1 MVENYAKR
9 AISMSKRVLLI
20 VNPKAGKLKSRNRLF
35 ALVKQISLRADV
47 CNMVMTRRPYD
58 ATTLVEK
65 NHGKYDMIAC
75 LGGDGT
81 LNEVITG
88 IMNVH
93 SDISLG
99 FIPAG
104 TTNDFARSHQMVRN
118 LRQSAEDIMTGN
130 VTALDIGQFENSYF
144 SYIASI
150 GAFTAV
156 SYKTPQTAKNALGY
170 GAYLLFSV
178 NHFASLRKH
187 RVTIKTNGTST
198 IEDVIFLAVTNST
211 SVAGM
216 LKYPKDKV
224 RTDDGLLELLIIR
237 YPKNVSQWAEIV
249 IELLKGNYQHPLI
262 EMKSVS
268 SLTVESDEALNW
280 CLDGEFGGAYK
291 KAAIQC
297 LPKKIN
303 FILNNNPQ

>member
-1 MVENYAKR
+1 
-9 AISMSKRVLLI
+9 MSKKVLLI

-47 CNMVMTRRPYD
+47 CNMVMTKRPAD
-58 ATTLVEK
+58 ATLLVEK
-65 NHGKYDMIAC
+65 NHEQYDMIAC

-93 SDISLG
+93 SDVSLG

-104 TTNDFARSHQMVRN
+104 TTNDFARSHQLVRN
-118 LRQSAEDIMTGN
+118 IRQSAEDIMTGHA
-130 VTALDIGQFENSYF
+130 VALDIGQFENRYF

-156 SYKTPQTAKNALGY
+156 SYKTPQMAKNLLGY
-170 GAYLLFSV
+170 GAYLLYSV
-178 NHFASLRKH
+178 SHFASLRKH
-187 RVTIKTNGTST
+187 RVTIKTNGTSVD
-198 IEDVIFLAVTNST
+198 EEVIFLAVTNSS

-216 LKYPKDKV
+216 LRYPKELV

-237 YPKNVSQWAEIV
+237 YPKNISQWIQIV
-249 IELLKGNYQHPLI
+249 SELAKGNYSHPLI

-268 SLTVESDEALNW
+268 SLTIESTQALNW

-291 KAAIQC
+291 KAEIEC
-297 LPKKIN
+297 LPRRIN
-303 FILNNNPQ
+303 LILNKPNQ

>member
-1 MVENYAKR
+1 MTK
-9 AISMSKRVLLI
+9 KVLLI

-35 ALVKQISLRADV
+35 SLVKQISLRADV
-47 CNMVMTRRPYD
+47 CNMVMTRRPAD

-65 NHGKYDMIAC
+65 NYSKYDIIAC

-88 IMNVH
+88 IMNVQ

-118 LRQSAEDIMTGN
+118 IRQSAEDIMIGE
-130 VTALDIGQFENSYF
+130 VVPLDIGQFENHYF

-156 SYKTPQTAKNALGY
+156 SYKTPQLAKNALGY

-178 NHFASLRKH
+178 THLTSLRKH
-187 RVTIKTNGTST
+187 RVTIKTREST
-198 IEDVIFLAVTNST
+198 VDEDVIFLAVTNST

-237 YPKNVSQWAEIV
+237 YPKNLSQWAEIV
-249 IELLKGNYQHPLI
+249 IELAKGNYQHPLI
-262 EMKSVS
+262 EMRSLSSV
-268 SLTVESDEALNW
+268 TIESKEALNW
-280 CLDGEFGGAYK
+280 CLDGEFGGAYR
-291 KAAIQC
+291 KADIQC

-303 FILNNNPQ
+303 LILNRTSQ

>member
-1 MVENYAKR
+1 
-9 AISMSKRVLLI
+9 
-20 VNPKAGKLKSRNRLF
+20 
-35 ALVKQISLRADV
+35 
-47 CNMVMTRRPYD
+47 MVMTRRPAD

-65 NHGKYDMIAC
+65 NYSKYDIIAC

-88 IMNVH
+88 IMNVQ

-118 LRQSAEDIMTGN
+118 IRQSAEDIMTGD
-130 VTALDIGQFENSYF
+130 VHPLDIGKFENSYF

-156 SYKTPQTAKNALGY
+156 SYKTPQLAKNTLGY
-170 GAYLLFSV
+170 VAYLLFSV
-178 NHFASLRKH
+178 NHLTSLRKH
-187 RVTIKTNGTST
+187 RVTIKTAENTVD
-198 IEDVIFLAVTNST
+198 EEVIFLAVTNST

-249 IELLKGNYQHPLI
+249 IELAKGNYQHPLI
-262 EMKSVS
+262 EMRSLSSV
-268 SLTVESDEALNW
+268 TIESKEALNW

-291 KAAIQC
+291 KADIQC

-303 FILNNNPQ
+303 LILNKPLQ

>member
-1 MVENYAKR
+1 
-9 AISMSKRVLLI
+9 MSKKVLLI

-35 ALVKQISLRADV
+35 ALVRQISMRADV
-47 CNMVMTRRPYD
+47 CNMVMTKRPSD
-58 ATTLVEK
+58 ATALVEK
-65 NHGKYDMIAC
+65 NHRKYDMIAC

-88 IMNVH
+88 IMNAE
-93 SDISLG
+93 SDVALG

-104 TTNDFARSHQMVRN
+104 TTNDFARSHQLVRN
-118 LRQSAEDIMTGN
+118 IRQSAEDIMTGKI
-130 VTALDIGQFENSYF
+130 VPLDIGQFENHYF

-156 SYKTPQTAKNALGY
+156 SYKTPQPMKNFLGY

-178 NHFASLRKH
+178 SHFASLRKH
-187 RVTIKTNGTST
+187 RVTIRTNGEVVM
-198 IEDVIFLAVTNST
+198 EDVIFLAVTNST

-216 LKYPKDKV
+216 LRYPKDKV

-237 YPKNVSQWAEIV
+237 YPKTLAQWADIV
-249 IELLKGNYQHPLI
+249 MQLAKGNYQHPMI
-262 EMKSVS
+262 EMRSVS
-268 SLTVESDEALNW
+268 SLTIESPEALNW

-291 KAAIQC
+291 KADIHC

-303 FILNNNPQ
+303 LILNKPLQ

>member
-1 MVENYAKR
+1 MTK
-9 AISMSKRVLLI
+9 KVLLI

-35 ALVKQISLRADV
+35 SLVKQISLRADV
-47 CNMVMTRRPYD
+47 CNMVMTRRPLD

-65 NHGKYDMIAC
+65 NYSKYDIIAC

-88 IMNVH
+88 IMNVQ

-118 LRQSAEDIMTGN
+118 IRQSAEDIMTGD
-130 VTALDIGQFENSYF
+130 VHPLDIGKFENSYF

-156 SYKTPQTAKNALGY
+156 SYKTPQLAKNTLGY

-178 NHFASLRKH
+178 THLTSLRKH
-187 RVTIKTNGTST
+187 HVTIKTKEETFD
-198 IEDVIFLAVTNST
+198 EDVIFLAVTNST

-237 YPKNVSQWAEIV
+237 YPKNVSQWAEVV
-249 IELLKGNYQHPLI
+249 IELAKGNYQHPLI
-262 EMKSVS
+262 EMRSLSSV
-268 SLTVESDEALNW
+268 TIESKESLNW

-291 KAAIQC
+291 KADIQC

-303 FILNNNPQ
+303 LILNRPLQ

>member
-1 MVENYAKR
+1 
-9 AISMSKRVLLI
+9 MSKRVLLI

-47 CNMVMTRRPYD
+47 CNMVMTRRQYD
-58 ATTLVEK
+58 ATALVEK

-118 LRQSAEDIMTGN
+118 IRQSAEDIMTGE
-130 VTALDIGQFENSYF
+130 VIALDIGQFESSYF

-156 SYKTPQTAKNALGY
+156 SYKTPQAAKNTLGY

-187 RVTIKTNGTST
+187 RVTITTNGESVV
-198 IEDVIFLAVTNST
+198 EDVIFLAITNST

-216 LKYPKDKV
+216 LKYPKDEV

-237 YPKNVSQWAEIV
+237 YPKNVSQWFEIV
-249 IELLKGNYQHPLI
+249 IELTKGNYHHPLI

-268 SLTVESDEALNW
+268 SLTVESTEALNW

-303 FILNNNPQ
+303 FVLNKNTQ

>member
-1 MVENYAKR
+1 
-9 AISMSKRVLLI
+9 
-20 VNPKAGKLKSRNRLF
+20 
-35 ALVKQISLRADV
+35 
-47 CNMVMTRRPYD
+47 
-58 ATTLVEK
+58 
-65 NHGKYDMIAC
+65 
-75 LGGDGT
+75 
-81 LNEVITG
+81 
-88 IMNVH
+88 
-93 SDISLG
+93 
-99 FIPAG
+99 
-104 TTNDFARSHQMVRN
+104 
-118 LRQSAEDIMTGN
+118 MTGN
-130 VTALDIGQFENSYF
+130 VIALDIGQFENSYF

-187 RVTIKTNGTST
+187 RVTIKINGTST

-297 LPKKIN
+297 LPKRIN
-303 FILNNNPQ
+303 FILNNPQ

>member
-1 MVENYAKR
+1 
-9 AISMSKRVLLI
+9 MSKKVLLI
-20 VNPKAGKLKSRNRLF
+20 VNPKAGKLKSRRRLF
-35 ALVKQISLRADV
+35 SLVKQISLHADV
-47 CNMVMTRRPYD
+47 CNMVMTRRPAD

-65 NHGKYDMIAC
+65 NHSKYDIIAC

-88 IMNVH
+88 LMNVQ
-93 SDISLG
+93 SDVSLG

-118 LRQSAEDIMTGN
+118 IRQSAEDIMTGE
-130 VTALDIGQFENSYF
+130 VHPLDIGQFESSYF

-156 SYKTPQTAKNALGY
+156 SYKTPQIAKNALGY
-170 GAYLLFSV
+170 VAYLLYSL
-178 NHFASLRKH
+178 NHFTSLRKH
-187 RVTIKTNGTST
+187 RLTIIINGESVV
-198 IEDVIFLAVTNST
+198 EEVIFLAVTNST

-224 RTDDGLLELLIIR
+224 KTDDGLLELLIIR
-237 YPKNVSQWAEIV
+237 YPKSLFQWLEIV
-249 IELLKGNYQHPLI
+249 IELAKGNYQHPLI
-262 EMKSVS
+262 EMRSVT
-268 SLTVESDEALNW
+268 SLTIESSEAFNW

-291 KAAIQC
+291 RANIQC

-303 FILNNNPQ
+303 LILHKTSQ

>member
-1 MVENYAKR
+1 MTK
-9 AISMSKRVLLI
+9 KVLLI

-35 ALVKQISLRADV
+35 SLVKQISLRADV
-47 CNMVMTRRPYD
+47 CNMVMTRRPLD

-65 NHGKYDMIAC
+65 NHNKYDIIAC

-88 IMNVH
+88 IMNVQ

-118 LRQSAEDIMTGN
+118 IRQSAEDIMTGD
-130 VTALDIGQFENSYF
+130 VHPLDIGKFENSYF

-156 SYKTPQTAKNALGY
+156 SYKTPQVAKNALGY
-170 GAYLLFSV
+170 GAYLLYSV
-178 NHFASLRKH
+178 AHFASLRKH
-187 RVTIKTNGTST
+187 RVTIKTAENTVD
-198 IEDVIFLAVTNST
+198 EEVIFLAVTNST

-237 YPKNVSQWAEIV
+237 YPKNVSQWAEIL
-249 IELLKGNYQHPLI
+249 IELAKGNYQHPLI
-262 EMKSVS
+262 EMRSLSSV
-268 SLTVESDEALNW
+268 TIESNEALNW
-280 CLDGEFGGAYK
+280 CLDGEFGGAYR
-291 KAAIQC
+291 KADIEC

-303 FILNNNPQ
+303 FIINNSSQ

>member
-1 MVENYAKR
+1 MTK
-9 AISMSKRVLLI
+9 KVLLI

-35 ALVKQISLRADV
+35 SLVKQISLRADV
-47 CNMVMTRRPYD
+47 CNMIMTRRPLD
-58 ATTLVEK
+58 ATALVEK
-65 NHGKYDMIAC
+65 NYSKYDIIAC

-88 IMNVH
+88 IMNVK

-104 TTNDFARSHQMVRN
+104 TTNDFARSHNMVRN
-118 LRQSAEDIMTGN
+118 IRQSAEDIMTGE
-130 VTALDIGQFENSYF
+130 VVPLDIGQFENSYF

-156 SYKTPQTAKNALGY
+156 AYKTPQLAKNALGY
-170 GAYLLFSV
+170 GAYFLFSIT
-178 NHFASLRKH
+178 HLGSLRKH
-187 RVTIKTNGTST
+187 HITIKTEDET
-198 IEDVIFLAVTNST
+198 IDEDVIFLAVTNST
-211 SVAGM
+211 SVAGL
-216 LKYPKDKV
+216 LKYPQDRV

-249 IELLKGNYQHPLI
+249 VELAKGNYQHPLI
-262 EMKSVS
+262 EMRSLSSV
-268 SLTVESDEALNW
+268 TIESKEALNW
-280 CLDGEFGGAYK
+280 CLDGEFGGAYR
-291 KAAIQC
+291 KADIQC

-303 FILNNNPQ
+303 LILNKPLQ

>member
-1 MVENYAKR
+1 MTK
-9 AISMSKRVLLI
+9 KVLLI
-20 VNPKAGKLKSRNRLF
+20 VNPKAGKLKSRRRLF
-35 ALVKQISLRADV
+35 SLVKQISLRADV
-47 CNMVMTRRPYD
+47 CNMVMTRRPAD

-65 NHGKYDMIAC
+65 NHSKYDIIAC

-93 SDISLG
+93 SDVSLG

-104 TTNDFARSHQMVRN
+104 TTNDFARSHHMVRN
-118 LRQSAEDIMTGN
+118 IRQSAEDIMTGE
-130 VTALDIGQFENSYF
+130 VHPLDIGQFESSYF

-156 SYKTPQTAKNALGY
+156 SYKTPQLAKNALGY
-170 GAYLLFSV
+170 GAYLLYSV

-187 RVTIKTNGTST
+187 RVIIKVDGESVT
-198 IEDVIFLAVTNST
+198 EDVIFLAITNST

-216 LKYPKDKV
+216 LRYPKEKV
-224 RTDDGLLELLIIR
+224 KTDDGLLELLIIR
-237 YPKNVSQWAEIV
+237 YPKNVSQWLEIV
-249 IELLKGNYQHPLI
+249 IELAKGNYQHPLI
-262 EMKSVS
+262 EMRSVTSLNIES
-268 SLTVESDEALNW
+268 SEALNW

-291 KAAIQC
+291 KAHIEC
-297 LPKKIN
+297 LPKRIN
-303 FILNNNPQ
+303 LILNKTSQ

>member
-1 MVENYAKR
+1 MTK
-9 AISMSKRVLLI
+9 KVLLI

-35 ALVKQISLRADV
+35 SLVKQISLRADV
-47 CNMVMTRRPYD
+47 CNMVMTRRPAD

-65 NHGKYDMIAC
+65 NYSKYDIIAC

-88 IMNVH
+88 IMNVQ

-118 LRQSAEDIMTGN
+118 IRQSAEDIMTGD
-130 VTALDIGQFENSYF
+130 VHPLDIGKFENSYF

-156 SYKTPQTAKNALGY
+156 SYKTPQLAKNTLGY
-170 GAYLLFSV
+170 VAYLLFSV
-178 NHFASLRKH
+178 NHLTSLRKH
-187 RVTIKTNGTST
+187 RVTIKTAENTVD
-198 IEDVIFLAVTNST
+198 EEVIFLAVTNST

-249 IELLKGNYQHPLI
+249 IELAKGNYQHPLI
-262 EMKSVS
+262 EMRSLSSV
-268 SLTVESDEALNW
+268 TIESKEALNW

-291 KAAIQC
+291 KADIQC

-303 FILNNNPQ
+303 LILNKPLQ

>member
-1 MVENYAKR
+1 
-9 AISMSKRVLLI
+9 MSKRVLLI
-20 VNPKAGKLKSRNRLF
+20 VNPKAGKLKTRNRLF
-35 ALVKQISLRADV
+35 ALVKQISMKADV
-47 CNMVMTRRPYD
+47 CNMVITRRPAD

-65 NHGKYDMIAC
+65 NHGKYDIIAC

-88 IMNVH
+88 IINVE
-93 SDISLG
+93 SEVFLG

-118 LRQSAEDIMTGN
+118 IRQSADDIMTGH
-130 VTALDIGQFENSYF
+130 VHALDIGQFENHYF
-144 SYIASI
+144 SYIASF

-156 SYKTPQTAKNALGY
+156 SYKTPQTAKNLLGY
-170 GAYLLFSV
+170 GAYLLYSV
-178 NHFASLRKH
+178 NHFASLRRH
-187 RVTIKTNGTST
+187 RVTIKINGDSVV
-198 IEDVIFLAVTNST
+198 EDVIFLAVTNST

-224 RTDDGLLELLIIR
+224 KTNDGLLELLIIR
-237 YPKNVSQWAEIV
+237 YPENISQWFDIV
-249 IELLKGNYQHPLI
+249 RELSKGNYQHPLI
-262 EMKSVS
+262 EMRSVS
-268 SLTVESDEALNW
+268 SLSIESTEALNW

-291 KAAIQC
+291 KANIQC

-303 FILNNNPQ
+303 FILNKSPQ

>member
-1 MVENYAKR
+1 
-9 AISMSKRVLLI
+9 MSKRVLLI
-20 VNPKAGKLKSRNRLF
+20 VNPKAGKLKTRNRLF

-47 CNMVMTRRPYD
+47 CNMVITRRPAD

-65 NHGKYDMIAC
+65 NHAKYDIIAC

-88 IMNVH
+88 IINVD
-93 SDISLG
+93 SEVSLG

-118 LRQSAEDIMTGN
+118 IRQSADDIMTGH
-130 VTALDIGQFENSYF
+130 THALDIGQFENHYF
-144 SYIASI
+144 SYIASF

-156 SYKTPQTAKNALGY
+156 SYKTPQTAKNMLGY
-170 GAYLLFSV
+170 GAYLLYSV
-178 NHFASLRKH
+178 NHLASLRKH
-187 RVTIKTNGTST
+187 QVTIKINGDSV

-224 RTDDGLLELLIIR
+224 KTNDGLLELLIIR
-237 YPKNVSQWAEIV
+237 YPKSISQWVDIV
-249 IELLKGNYQHPLI
+249 RELSKGNYQHPLI
-262 EMKSVS
+262 EMQSVS
-268 SLTVESDEALNW
+268 SLSIESTEALNW

-291 KAAIQC
+291 KANIQC
-297 LPKKIN
+297 LPKRIK
-303 FILNNNPQ
+303 FILNKSPQ